1 MSSSTEARPE
11 TGPATGSE
19 TGAAVLRGASADAAS
34 SMGTP
39 ELRSGSWT
47 RFGDRSVLGDAVT
60 EQVLSGLAES
70 TRTAAR
76 SQGYAVGWAEGRR
89 EAAVE
94 AAAVAAVAEEQRCL
108 AEVRREAEHRA
119 ALDALVEAAAS
130 LQQTLARVST
140 RVEDQA
146 LLLARELTE
155 ALVHHELRLSPDL
168 GEDVV
173 RRALRVLPA
182 GLPVTLRLHP
192 CAATAD
198 AVSGLV
204 EQGVRVV
211 ADASLMPGDA
221 VVEADDHVVDLCV
234 GSALERMREAL
245 S

>member
-11 TGPATGSE
+11 TAPG

-94 AAAVAAVAEEQRCL
+94 AAAVTTVAEEQRCI
-108 AEVRREAEHRA
+108 AEARREAEHRA
-119 ALDALVEAAAS
+119 AVEALTRAAAS
-130 LQQTLARVST
+130 LQQMLSAVSA

-146 LLLARELTE
+146 LLLARELTG
-155 ALVHHELRLSPDL
+155 ALVQHELRLSPDL
-168 GEDVV
+168 GGDVV
-173 RRALRVLPA
+173 RRALSVLPA

-192 CAATAD
+192 SVTDAA
-198 AVSGLV
+198 AVRELS

-211 ADASLMPGDA
+211 GDPSLQPGDA
-221 VVEADDHVVDLCV
+221 VVEADDHVVDLCIET
-234 GSALERMREAL
+234 ALARLREVL

>member
-11 TGPATGSE
+11 TEP
-19 TGAAVLRGASADAAS
+19 AVLRGPSADAAS

-47 RFGDRSVLGDAVT
+47 RFGDRSVLGDEVT
-60 EQVLSGLAES
+60 ERVLSGLAES

-94 AAAVAAVAEEQRCL
+94 AAAVAAVAEEERRV
-108 AEVRREAEHRA
+108 AEARREQDHRA
-119 ALDALVEAAAS
+119 AVAALTQAAAS
-130 LQQTLARVST
+130 LQRTLAEVCAH
-140 RVEDQA
+140 VEDQA

-155 ALVHHELRLSPDL
+155 ALVQHELRLSPDP
-168 GEDVV
+168 GADVV
-173 RRALRVLPA
+173 RRALSVLPS

-192 CAATAD
+192 
-198 AVSGLV
+198 S
-204 EQGVRVV
+204 V
-211 ADASLMPGDA
+211 ADAEAVRDLAERGVHVVDDPSLGTGDA
-221 VVEADDHVVDLCV
+221 LVEADDHVVDLCV
-234 GSALERMREAL
+234 GSALARLREVL